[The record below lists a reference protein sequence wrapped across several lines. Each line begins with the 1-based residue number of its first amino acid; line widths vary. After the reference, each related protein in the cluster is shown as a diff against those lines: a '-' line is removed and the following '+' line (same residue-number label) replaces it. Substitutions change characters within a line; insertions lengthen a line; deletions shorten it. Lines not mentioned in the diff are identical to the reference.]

1 MLKQKKVLNELSY
14 ISFRALTSL
23 TQINLLSELN
33 SESLNYETKFNQ
45 LAVFNLTLSPINYGE
60 CDFHCVNS
68 SKGCLCVLP
77 DVHLKIL
84 TSFDSSIK
92 LDYLKERPIKYLNMV
107 EVGFVYINS
116 ISYYSPDK
124 LSEAKL
130 RLSKLSFVKEND
142 QESKRLRFLW
152 EPELEDS
159 CFCVNASGFFSA
171 QRLYAIEE
179 NCARKPCVYIENSE
193 FGFGQSILVPNEPVF
208 FSYRRFMDDEGK
220 ATEHKISSGR
230 KFIVLANM
238 ERDDAELK
246 RKFEPIQMCV
256 YENELNKFLSES
268 LNVNYLSK
276 FSSDRIVLNSANMS
290 PPYFSNDFNIYIKY
304 LPIVRNVTAVS
315 FKPKLNGSS
324 IISLNKPALNT
335 TPYSDLK
342 DGLKFWNKLNTR
354 RNTEFRPKE
363 VISVAKRSSSLSL
376 NSYELDLK
384 ENDEISGY
392 LNYLNGCRLNMNQ
405 LVSGFKL
412 NQNRIIKKKLCIEE
426 VFMKNFYKP
435 VEPMENDLKRLVLE
449 KSKTASERVRGDEAS
464 RLG

>member
-1 MLKQKKVLNELSY
+1 
-14 ISFRALTSL
+14 
-23 TQINLLSELN
+23 
-33 SESLNYETKFNQ
+33 
-45 LAVFNLTLSPINYGE
+45 
-60 CDFHCVNS
+60 
-68 SKGCLCVLP
+68 
-77 DVHLKIL
+77 
-84 TSFDSSIK
+84 
-92 LDYLKERPIKYLNMV
+92 
-107 EVGFVYINS
+107 
-116 ISYYSPDK
+116 
-124 LSEAKL
+124 
-130 RLSKLSFVKEND
+130 
-142 QESKRLRFLW
+142 
-152 EPELEDS
+152 
-159 CFCVNASGFFSA
+159 
-171 QRLYAIEE
+171 
-179 NCARKPCVYIENSE
+179 
-193 FGFGQSILVPNEPVF
+193 
-208 FSYRRFMDDEGK
+208 MDDEGK

-315 FKPKLNGSS
+315 FKPKSNGSS
-324 IISLNKPALNT
+324 IISLNKSALNT

>member
-1 MLKQKKVLNELSY
+1 M
-14 ISFRALTSL
+14 
-23 TQINLLSELN
+23 
-33 SESLNYETKFNQ
+33 
-45 LAVFNLTLSPINYGE
+45 FNLTLSPINFGQ
-60 CDFHCVNS
+60 CDFHCVNG
-68 SKGCLCVLP
+68 SKGCLCLLP

-84 TSFDSSIK
+84 TSFDSSVK
-92 LDYLKERPIKYLNMV
+92 LDYLKERPLKYLNMV
-107 EVGFVYINS
+107 EVGFVCIS
-116 ISYYSPDK
+116 SVSYYSPDE

-130 RLSKLSFVKEND
+130 RHSKLSFVKESD
-142 QESKRLRFLW
+142 QASKRLRFLW
-152 EPELEDS
+152 TPELEDS
-159 CFCVNASGFFSA
+159 CFCVNASEFFSA
-171 QRLYAIEE
+171 QRLYEIEE
-179 NCARKPCVYIENSE
+179 NCARKPCVYSENSAL
-193 FGFGQSILVPNEPVF
+193 GFGQSLLVANEPVF
-208 FSYRRFMDDEGK
+208 FSYRRFMNDETK
-220 ATEHKISSGR
+220 TSEHKISSGR

-268 LNVNYLSK
+268 LNVGYLSK
-276 FSSDRIVLNSANMS
+276 FSADRIVSNSASMS

-315 FKPKLNGSS
+315 VKPKLSGSS
-324 IISLNKPALNT
+324 MISLSKAALNT

-342 DGLKFWNKLNTR
+342 EGLTFWNKLNAR

-384 ENDEISGY
+384 ENEEISGY
-392 LNYLNGCRLNMNQ
+392 LNYLNGCRLNMSQ

-426 VFMKNFYKP
+426 VFMRTFYKP
-435 VEPMENDLKRLVLE
+435 VEPMENDLKRLVLD
-449 KSKTASERVRGDEAS
+449 KSKPAGERIG
-464 RLG
+464 